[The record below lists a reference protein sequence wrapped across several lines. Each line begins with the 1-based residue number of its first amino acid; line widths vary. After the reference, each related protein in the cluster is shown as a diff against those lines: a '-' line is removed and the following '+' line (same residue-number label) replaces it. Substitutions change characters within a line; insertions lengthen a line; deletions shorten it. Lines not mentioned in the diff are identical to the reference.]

1 MRRDPDLYRRQEF
14 GWFLGALA
22 GGMSSD
28 PDDPSRARE
37 GRNRVPDRAEQILLR
52 STLGVVLR
60 VERGHWTQQQLADA
74 AGLDRR
80 TIDRLENGQRRP
92 STVSI
97 WRIARALRP
106 RGTLR
111 DRVALDERLRR
122 AAGPSL
128 VHANTRPHVARE
140 RVRGELLAEA
150 AGAPVATDADSCGAL
165 VLADLAAAAAA
176 ADDGDHD

>member
-1 MRRDPDLYRRQEF
+1 M
-14 GWFLGALA
+14 
-22 GGMSSD
+22 
-28 PDDPSRARE
+28 
-37 GRNRVPDRAEQILLR
+37 PDRAEQILLR
-52 STLGVVLR
+52 STLGVALR

-97 WRIARALRP
+97 WKIARALRP
-106 RGTLR
+106 GDSQQ
-111 DRVALDERLRR
+111 DRVALDERLRQ
-122 AAGPSL
+122 AAGRSL
-128 VHANTRPHVARE
+128 VWSNTRPHAGRE

-150 AGAPVATDADSCGAL
+150 GAGPVVTGSDVFGAVL
-165 VLADLAAAAAA
+165 LADLAAAAAA

>member
-1 MRRDPDLYRRQEF
+1 MPTDT
-14 GWFLGALA
+14 G
-22 GGMSSD
+22 
-28 PDDPSRARE
+28 DPSRARD
-37 GRNRVPDRAEQILLR
+37 RRHAVPDRPERMRLTSGFGA
-52 STLGVVLR
+52 VLR
-60 VERGHWTQQQLADA
+60 VERGHVTQAQLADA

-106 RGTLR
+106 RVTCTLR
-111 DRVALDERLRR
+111 DAVALDERLRR

-128 VHANTRPHVARE
+128 VYAATRPHVARE

-150 AGAPVATDADSCGAL
+150 GGGPVVTGSDVFGAVL
-165 VLADLAAAAAA
+165 LADLAAAAAA
-176 ADDGDHD
+176 ADDGGHDD

>member
-1 MRRDPDLYRRQEF
+1 MHT
-14 GWFLGALA
+14 GIG
-22 GGMSSD
+22 
-28 PDDPSRARE
+28 DPSRARE
-37 GRNRVPDRAEQILLR
+37 GRHRVPDRAEQVRLR

-60 VERGHWTQQQLADA
+60 VERGHWTQQELADA

-92 STVSI
+92 STVSV
-97 WRIARALRP
+97 WKIARALRP
-106 RGTLR
+106 GDSLR

-128 VHANTRPHVARE
+128 VHANTRPHGARE

-150 AGAPVATDADSCGAL
+150 GGGPVVTDVDVFGAVL
-165 VLADLAAAAAA
+165 LADLAAAAAE
-176 ADDGDHD
+176 ADTGGHDD

>member
-1 MRRDPDLYRRQEF
+1 MRI
-14 GWFLGALA
+14 ATA
-22 GGMSSD
+22 
-28 PDDPSRARE
+28 DPSRVRV
-37 GRNRVPDRAEQILLR
+37 GRHRVPDRPERMRLTSGFGA
-52 STLGVVLR
+52 VLR
-60 VERGHWTQQQLADA
+60 VERGHVTQAQLADA

-106 RGTLR
+106 GDSMR

-128 VHANTRPHVARE
+128 VYAATRPHVARE

-150 AGAPVATDADSCGAL
+150 AGAEVDAAIDTFGA
-165 VLADLAAAAAA
+165 VLLASIAAAAAGA
-176 ADDGDHD
+176 EDGTHD